1 MRSRFRRIGRPSFL
15 GVATAALATLAAL
28 ALARADASPRP
39 TRRSRLESDSVP
51 RRLGVNAGSLS
62 TAGLFVRVD

>member
-1 MRSRFRRIGRPSFL
+1 MGSRSRRIGRPSFL

-28 ALARADASPRP
+28 ARADAGPRP
-39 TRRSRLESDSVP
+39 TRASRLETVSVP